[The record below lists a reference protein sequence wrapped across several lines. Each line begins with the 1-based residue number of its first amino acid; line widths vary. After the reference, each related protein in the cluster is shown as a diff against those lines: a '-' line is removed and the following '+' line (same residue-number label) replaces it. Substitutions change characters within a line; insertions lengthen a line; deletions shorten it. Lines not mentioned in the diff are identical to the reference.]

1 MSYRS
6 RILGIGM
13 NVPARVVTNHE
24 LATKMETSHEWIVER
39 TGIEERRWVTDETG
53 ASMATAASKEA
64 IERAGIT
71 PRDVD
76 LIIYATL
83 SPDFNFPGTGVFV
96 QRALGLKE
104 IPCLDIRQQCTG
116 FIYGLSIADAYIRT
130 GMFKHVLLIGA
141 EIHSTGIDISTAGR
155 DVTVLFGD
163 GAGAVVLGRAEND
176 EHILLSTHIHADG
189 SEVHSTGLDI
199 STAGR
204 DITVLFGDGA
214 GAVVIGRATDE
225 AHVILSTHIHADG
238 SEAEILW
245 TEYPASAR
253 HPRISA
259 EAMAER
265 KHYPMMNGKK
275 VFKHA
280 VTRMPQAIMEGMIAN
295 GLKLDDIDMVIPH
308 QANLR
313 INQMVAQMIGL
324 PPEKMH
330 NNIMKYGN
338 TTAATIPILL
348 AEAERSGRLER
359 GMKVAMVAFGSG
371 FTWGAAIVDW

>member
-1 MSYRS
+1 MTHRS
-6 RILGIGM
+6 RLLGIGM
-13 NVPARVVTNHE
+13 SVPTRVVTNHE
-24 LATKMETSHEWIVER
+24 LATMMETSNAWIIER
-39 TGIEERRWVTDETG
+39 TGIEERRWVSAGETG
-53 ASMATAASKEA
+53 ATLATAASKQA
-64 IERAGIT
+64 LERAGLAAKDI
-71 PRDVD
+71 D

-96 QRALGLKE
+96 QRALGIKD

-130 GMFKHVLLIGA
+130 GNFKHILVIGS
-141 EIHSTGIDISTAGR
+141 EVHSTGLDISTHGR

-163 GAGAVVLGRAEND
+163 GAGA
-176 EHILLSTHIHADG
+176 
-189 SEVHSTGLDI
+189 
-199 STAGR
+199 
-204 DITVLFGDGA
+204 
-214 GAVVIGRATDE
+214 AVVGRATDD
-225 AHVILSTHIHADG
+225 AHMILSTHIHADG

-253 HPRISA
+253 NPRISA

-265 KHYPMMNGKK
+265 KHYPVMNGKR

-280 VTRMPQAIMEGMIAN
+280 VMKMPAAIMEGMIAN
-295 GLKLDDIDMVIPH
+295 NLSLTDIDMVIPH

-330 NNIMKYGN
+330 NNIQRYGN
-338 TTAATIPILL
+338 TTAATIPICMH
-348 AEAERSGRLER
+348 EAIELGKIKSGDL
-359 GMKVAMVAFGSG
+359 VCLVAFGAG
-371 FTWGAAIVDW
+371 LTWGSVFLRY

>member
-1 MSYRS
+1 MHRS

-13 NVPARVVTNHE
+13 KAGSRVVTNDE
-24 LATKMETSHEWIVER
+24 LSTRMETSHAWIVER
-39 TGIEERRWVTDETG
+39 TGIEQRRWVGEGETG
-53 ASMATAASKEA
+53 ASMATEASREA
-64 IERAGIT
+64 IQRAGI
-71 PRDVD
+71 DVQDID

-130 GMFKHVLLIGA
+130 GTFKNILLIGS
-141 EIHSTGIDISTAGR
+141 EVHSTGLDISTAGR

-163 GAGAVVLGRAEND
+163 GAGAA
-176 EHILLSTHIHADG
+176 
-189 SEVHSTGLDI
+189 
-199 STAGR
+199 
-204 DITVLFGDGA
+204 
-214 GAVVIGRATDE
+214 VIGRATDDQ
-225 AHVILSTHIHADG
+225 HMILSTHIHADG

-253 HPRISA
+253 SPRISA
-259 EAMAER
+259 EAIAER
-265 KHYPMMNGKK
+265 RHYPTMNGKR

-280 VTRMPQAIMEGMIAN
+280 VTRMPQAIMEGMMAN
-295 GLKLDDIDMVIPH
+295 GIKSITDVDMMIPH

-313 INQMVAQMIGL
+313 INQMVAQMIGI
-324 PPEKMH
+324 PAEKTH

-338 TTAATIPILL
+338 TTAASIPICMH
-348 AEAERSGRLER
+348 EAIELGKIQPGDLVCLV
-359 GMKVAMVAFGSG
+359 GFGAG
-371 FTWGAAIVDW
+371 LTWGSAFLRY